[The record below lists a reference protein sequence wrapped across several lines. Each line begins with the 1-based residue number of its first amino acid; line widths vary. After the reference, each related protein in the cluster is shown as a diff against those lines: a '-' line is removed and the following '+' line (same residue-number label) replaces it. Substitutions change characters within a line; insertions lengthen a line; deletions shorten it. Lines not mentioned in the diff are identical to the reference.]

1 MRSRDFRQFTRPI
14 PAKIYFT
21 EDNIVEE
28 DDLMNHVFRSF
39 AILLLLLSG
48 IESAVAATTKR
59 IRTWYSPPLY
69 YETMPSGSQ
78 NARPGILR
86 VPVVHTSGPTQ
97 GYYLD
102 VDTSTDGTHQVFL
115 VTTTADTGQGSLLWA
130 IQSANA
136 NPGLD
141 YIHFSIGSG
150 PQTLTP
156 HFPVGLP
163 VLTSPV
169 VIDATT
175 QPGYQGSPLIE
186 LDGTYLGTLS
196 PGLALAA
203 GNSTIRG
210 LVINRCQGY
219 GVIIGSGG
227 GNIVQDCFI
236 GTNLAGT
243 DSLPNLGYGVHIFNS
258 PNNLI
263 GDSLGT
269 HRNVISGN
277 FYPQV
282 RIEGTASTGNM
293 VMGNI
298 IGLDKTGMVDISGYT
313 NGIFINL
320 GSSNNIIGGT
330 NGTAG
335 NLISGNDYPNVA
347 LNGDGTSNNIIKG
360 NRIGMNWTGFG
371 TFINGNGIYILNG
384 SSNNIIGDTALTG
397 RNLITCTSSYYPGLM
412 FQDST
417 TTNNLVIGNVIGA
430 PPNRDYSFGNY
441 DGILLL
447 NSPNNTIGGTTPGA
461 RNLIAGNLRNG
472 ISIRGHLA
480 SGNRI
485 IGNSIGAPFEPP
497 ATQLIGNG
505 GSGVNIDNSP
515 NNFIGG
521 PSNGEGNSISDNR
534 AFGVIIQGDSATGNL
549 VRGNLIGDDG
559 SGVAVNDRRGNWN
572 HGVKLVA
579 SQNSIGGSS
588 LVDGNTIAFNG
599 GIGVFDSVGV
609 RNLIRYNRI
618 YSNDSMGIDL
628 APRGLTP
635 NDPLDGDLGPND
647 LQNFP
652 ILDSASFPA
661 GAVRV
666 RGRLDSKPNTTYTID
681 FFKNLKRDRTFFGEG
696 EEWIGSTTVTC
707 NGAGTAEIDVT
718 LSASV
723 ADSQFFTATA
733 TDPDGT
739 SEFSRALC
747 MRDTDGDGILD
758 TWETLGDG
766 IDVNC
771 DGIIDLDLYAKGAR
785 FDHKDIFVEV
795 DYMSGRRPSD
805 LALEDVKT
813 AFAGVSYSLLNN
825 PDGGN
830 GVNLHIEPL
839 DSADVITSTPTPWQ
853 SDPWP
858 EFLVAKNTFFGTP
871 SERLSPNMSNI
882 LAAKELVYRYCI
894 FADRFPSGGVFPSG
908 QARNVPGNDFF
919 VSLGNFTVVGGTR
932 MQQAATFMHELGHT
946 LGLEHGGD
954 DEVYYK
960 PNYYSVMNYLF
971 LFDQD
976 PLLSGT
982 WRLGYSPS
990 RLMDLNENNLCD
1002 SLGFGLSSNLVYPV
1016 VKIPYARPNGTTG
1029 QGWLRANTAV
1039 DWDGNGDSTGFATTP
1054 VDLNHLDP
1062 AEPASPGEVLSGY
1075 ADWPNLQYNFRLSP
1089 GFPRGTR
1096 SDPPREEMT
1105 QERYDF
1111 LRSLPPYGIVS
1122 PLILWSSNPYAN
1134 IQVCTAPRDQ
1144 SGPRAVSDGNGG
1156 AYVTWTDNRLVTPP
1170 LGTIPACMVQRID
1183 NAGAVQWMNN
1193 GLKIAPSSDP
1203 QAPRN
1208 IMPDGNG
1215 NAIVAFLSVQT
1226 VNPSQMRDELFVQKL
1241 NNFGQAQ
1248 WGSQGVSITTVLRSP
1263 AVVGIGNVEMTS
1275 DGAGGTIFVWAD
1287 NRFGTY
1293 ALFAQRVDASGT
1305 VRWDQGGILITTS
1318 PFNYF
1323 EFKLVSDGQ
1332 GGAIVTWTDTR
1343 NGSSNYDIYA
1353 QRISASGNLL
1363 WPTNGNVI
1371 CNSSGSQGAPALVGN
1386 GVGGATIVW
1395 FNYASGTNVYAQTVD
1410 SLGQSLWTTN
1420 GVQLTSVTGFKEYLG
1435 IVSDG
1440 SDGAI
1445 FSWLDHRRISTGG
1458 DVYAQRVNANGA
1470 SVWTTNGVALS
1481 NSDTNWCIR
1490 PVIVSDGHQ
1499 GAIVAFTR
1507 VSVANQYHIF
1517 SQRVDSTGA
1526 VRWAANGVPVSLV
1539 NAPKDNATVATD
1551 LNGGVIVA
1559 WEDRRPQPQ
1568 GGNWYHIYAQ
1578 NLTGQGVL
1586 GGGGTTGIAETRR
1599 TNLPLKATLQQNY
1612 PNPFNPITTIRFGL
1626 PKASRVSLKVY
1637 DILGREVATLLDGF
1651 SKAGEKSVEFRAS
1664 NFATGVYF
1672 YRLVAGDFVET
1683 KKLMLLK

>member
-14 PAKIYFT
+14 PANIYFT

-78 NARPGILR
+78 NARPEILR

-130 IQSANA
+130 IQNANA

-196 PGLALAA
+196 PGLALTA

-243 DSLPNLGYGVHIFNS
+243 DSLPNLGYGVHILNS

-282 RIEGTASTGNM
+282 RIEGIASTGNM

-521 PSNGEGNSISDNR
+521 PGNGEGNSISDNR

-549 VRGNLIGDDG
+549 IRGNLIGDDG

-572 HGVKLVA
+572 HGVKLIA

-609 RNLIRYNRI
+609 KNLISHNYI

-635 NDPLDGDLGPND
+635 NDSLDLDSGPNN

-652 ILDSASFPA
+652 ILDSARVLP
-661 GAVRV
+661 GAVKV
-666 RGRLDSKPNTTYTID
+666 AGRLLSTPNTTFTVEFY
-681 FFKNLKRDRTFFGEG
+681 KNTARDRSYFGEG
-696 EEWIGSTTVTC
+696 EKWIGETTVTT
-707 NGAGTAEIDVT
+707 NADGHATIDEILTFNT
-718 LSASV
+718 LSSE
-723 ADSQFFTATA
+723 FITATA
-733 TDPDGT
+733 TDPEGNT
-739 SEFSRALC
+739 SEFSRAVC
-747 MRDTDGDGILD
+747 MLDTDGDGILD
-758 TWETLGDG
+758 CWEMEG
-766 IDVNC
+766 IDVNG

-785 FDHKDIFVEV
+785 PDHKDIFVEV
-795 DYMSGRRPSD
+795 DHMVSRQPSATA
-805 LALEDVKT
+805 LASVEA
-813 AFAGVSYSLLNN
+813 AFASVPPALVNN
-825 PDGGN
+825 PDGG
-830 GVNLHIEPL
+830 GGINLHLETTG
-839 DSADVITSTPTPWQ
+839 ADEIQLAPWAA
-853 SDPWP
+853 DPWP
-858 EFLVAKNTFFGTP
+858 QFRTIKTGNFGTL
-871 SERLSPNMSNI
+871 SERTDPNSVNI
-882 LAAKELVYRYCI
+882 LEAKRLVYRYCV
-894 FADRFPSGGVFPSG
+894 FADRFPYGNMFPSG
-908 QARNVPGNDFF
+908 LARGIPTNDFM
-919 VSLGNFTVVGGTR
+919 VTLGAFNPPGGSVQ
-932 MQQAATFMHELGHT
+932 QQAGTFMHELGHT
-946 LGLEHGGD
+946 LGLSHGGSD
-954 DEVYYK
+954 DLNFK
-960 PNYYSVMNYLF
+960 PNYYSVMNYMWQLP
-971 LFDQD
+971 QTIQA
-976 PLLSGT
+976 PGT
-982 WRLGYSPS
+982 WKLNYSVAQLP
-990 RLMDLNENNLCD
+990 NLVESMLID
-1002 SLGFGLSSNLVYPV
+1002 SLGLNPPPGVFPV
-1016 VKIPYARPNGTTG
+1016 VKVPYTRPNGSIAFTRLKPAT
-1029 QGWLRANTAV
+1029 RT
-1039 DWDGNGDSTGFATTP
+1039 DWNGNGDSSGVSNVDINHFFPNQLGPTPNETLQGFA
-1054 VDLNHLDP
+1054 
-1062 AEPASPGEVLSGY
+1062 
-1075 ADWPNLQYNFRLSP
+1075 DWSNLKYNFRNYP
-1089 GFPRGTR
+1089 GFPRPELIDSTLI
-1096 SDPPREEMT
+1096 EMT
-1105 QERYDF
+1105 PELFAYLD
-1111 LRSLPPYGIVS
+1111 SLPPYGIES
-1122 PLILWSSNPYAN
+1122 PLVYWSSDPYAN

-1144 SGPRAVSDGNGG
+1144 SGPRAVSDGDGG

-1248 WGSQGVSITTVLRSP
+1248 WGSQGVSITMVLRSP

-1305 VRWDQGGILITTS
+1305 FRWDQGGILITTS

-1332 GGAIVTWTDTR
+1332 GGAIVVWTDTR

-1526 VRWAANGVPVSLV
+1526 VRWAVNGVPVSLV
-1539 NAPKDNATVATD
+1539 DAPKDNATAASD
-1551 LNGGVIVA
+1551 LNDGVIVA

-1599 TNLPLKATLQQNY
+1599 TNLPLRATLQQNY
-1612 PNPFNPITTIRFGL
+1612 PNPFNPITTIRFEL

-1651 SKAGEKSVEFRAS
+1651 SEAGEKSVEFRAS

-1672 YRLVAGDFVET
+1672 YRLVAGEFVET